1 MESPHHPQ
9 ESQFGQITHITY
21 IRGCSGEMMS
31 QRELDIGLGFGLV
44 RVQIKV
50 LSAWTDHRNHLW
62 SRDVMGAHTRLV
74 LLGGVRP
81 ERNYT

>member
-1 MESPHHPQ
+1 M
-9 ESQFGQITHITY
+9 GGG
-21 IRGCSGEMMS
+21 GCSGEVMS
-31 QRELDIGLGFGLV
+31 HRELDIGLGFGLV
-44 RVQIKV
+44 RVQIEV

-81 ERNYT
+81 ERNYTYPVNGSEASYFYHV